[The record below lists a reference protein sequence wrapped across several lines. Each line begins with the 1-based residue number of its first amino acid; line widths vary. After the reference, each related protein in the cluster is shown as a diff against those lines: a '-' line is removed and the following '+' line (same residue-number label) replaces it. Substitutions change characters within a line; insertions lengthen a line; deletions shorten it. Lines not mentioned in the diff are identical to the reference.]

1 VQTPRPAAA
10 RSRWLIWDPHE
21 KLWTWTTVGAV
32 RRVFGDNPLGRGILG
47 AVVTADSVLLL
58 TRVLA
63 RRVQLVAAGE
73 GRAPSGKGPRPRVL
87 YVDCG
92 VHKEGRQIRAVHA
105 WLGDRYDLTIVGI
118 EAGSEH
124 VEDARSALADV
135 GGVELRHVALVGPD
149 HEGETVRL
157 YTSGGLGR
165 GKGDSLFAARGS
177 RHEDVPAARL
187 SRILVEGGYLDD
199 DTVVVLR
206 MNIEGAEQYVIA
218 DLLDSGLDARVDGYY
233 GMWDDVAKI
242 DPDADRAFRAVL
254 RRSGIVSVTFN
265 DRDMP
270 HRLRRFAIRTDLETT
285 VRRGW
290 ARRRRPPSPAR

>member
-73 GRAPSGKGPRPRVL
+73 GRAPSGTDPRPRVL

-135 GGVELRHVALVGPD
+135 GGVELRTTRGRPSACTPPAGSDGARATRCSPHVAVA
-149 HEGETVRL
+149 TR
-157 YTSGGLGR
+157 TS
-165 GKGDSLFAARGS
+165 
-177 RHEDVPAARL
+177 
-187 SRILVEGGYLDD
+187 
-199 DTVVVLR
+199 
-206 MNIEGAEQYVIA
+206 
-218 DLLDSGLDARVDGYY
+218 
-233 GMWDDVAKI
+233 
-242 DPDADRAFRAVL
+242 
-254 RRSGIVSVTFN
+254 
-265 DRDMP
+265 
-270 HRLRRFAIRTDLETT
+270 
-285 VRRGW
+285 
-290 ARRRRPPSPAR
+290 RRPG